1 MQLLRLEDSSRNWTF
16 SYWGV
21 MQAGSSS
28 GFARDAVAETG
39 ERPTSISFSQMSRNQ
54 VTASMGH
61 HIWGD
66 CIHIHRHSSTR
77 SVAASH
83 GKQERGRHRSRSL
96 KCPEIK
102 LQQAWGIIS
111 GEIAFT
117 FTATHLQD
125 LSQPAMFR
133 VQKLILLGGSPAS
146 IGTLAGIWRRATV
159 NILAGRG

>member
-1 MQLLRLEDSSRNWTF
+1 
-16 SYWGV
+16 

-125 LSQPAMFR
+125 LSQPAMVCMHVLCNLSDEWVLWLSYNKRGISFLEFWAW
-133 VQKLILLGGSPAS
+133 QC
-146 IGTLAGIWRRATV
+146 TTWNGIWRVKNA
-159 NILAGRG
+159 NNDD